1 LYLAS
6 NKINEGIDII
16 IMISKNDLN
25 LFFCVYVHKSD
36 LEVYWDFNSQS
47 ESPLGSLW
55 AHSLTLSHTSRNVNV
70 ISELHSW
77 PALLHPPSFGHDLKV
92 RVVTLTFAQ

>member
-1 LYLAS
+1 LYLTS

-36 LEVYWDFNSQS
+36 SEVHWDFNSQS

-55 AHSLTLSHTSRNVNV
+55 AHSLTLSHTSGNVNV

-77 PALLHPPSFGHDLKV
+77 PALLHAPCFSREPKV